1 MSTRTFSHTP
11 LRRENPFN
19 QQPSP
24 GPEVTGV
31 SEVEVKG
38 ENSSKKSG
46 ETSEKSLADVLS
58 SNPAF
63 AAVLSTILGLS
74 VIFASGGVYL
84 MWYKWSVLN
93 KMEDAFAP
101 GYDPATELAKM
112 SDESGLSDDAIHIN
126 RPEKPI
132 IKTIIEGSA
141 PGKYY
146 LLLGP
151 KGTGKATMIL
161 DSMFETNSDR
171 IAYCETHPD
180 LEVFRLRVGKALNYE
195 FLEDFYGALFQRREP
210 RDAGPLLDIERALS
224 KLEKVAMRIRS
235 KHGKPIVFIFNNLHL
250 LQNDETGVGVI
261 HQLQQ
266 RAESWAE
273 SGIATFVFTSDDYW
287 VLDKLKKNANR
298 MKILSVHDLQ
308 RDDAIRAMRRM
319 RKTAYN
325 YNIDTKLV
333 RSLPDLTDDVYEQV
347 YSLIGGRMS
356 HISHIS
362 REVDIL
368 GAARQLIQT
377 EKAWLLSQIGLIPD
391 MDDDVMDEQKWS
403 SCSWALLAYL
413 ARQKTVGSEDEDDES
428 TVPDNMDPAASPH
441 VSFYKAR
448 QLMTR
453 TDFLEPLDRLN
464 ILSMDVNHN
473 VRMDSHV
480 LLTAAR
486 EFVSLPNFDKDLEA
500 TMNRVSDIEW
510 LGRTRRLVLTKSV

>member
-1 MSTRTFSHTP
+1 MLTRFNFSSKFIRGCKPISISRQSRTSTRISTRTFSHTP

-273 SGIATFVFTSDDYW
+273 SGIAT
-287 VLDKLKKNANR
+287 
-298 MKILSVHDLQ
+298 
-308 RDDAIRAMRRM
+308 
-319 RKTAYN
+319 
-325 YNIDTKLV
+325 
-333 RSLPDLTDDVYEQV
+333 
-347 YSLIGGRMS
+347 
-356 HISHIS
+356 
-362 REVDIL
+362 
-368 GAARQLIQT
+368 
-377 EKAWLLSQIGLIPD
+377 
-391 MDDDVMDEQKWS
+391 
-403 SCSWALLAYL
+403 
-413 ARQKTVGSEDEDDES
+413 
-428 TVPDNMDPAASPH
+428 
-441 VSFYKAR
+441 
-448 QLMTR
+448 
-453 TDFLEPLDRLN
+453 
-464 ILSMDVNHN
+464 
-473 VRMDSHV
+473 
-480 LLTAAR
+480 
-486 EFVSLPNFDKDLEA
+486 
-500 TMNRVSDIEW
+500 
-510 LGRTRRLVLTKSV
+510 